1 MKLSTTKILAA
12 ALLLAA
18 GTQQAFA
25 AETHQGATASSNNA
39 GDTIT
44 NTATVQYSIG
54 GVVQVTEPTGQAAF
68 TVDRLIDVTV
78 TSMGD
83 TNVTPGATGKALAFT
98 VTNNTM
104 TEHLHGD
111 RWLNS
116 AANPEISFELGK
128 LSDVKTTDNT
138 TTATATGKF
147 TLKGVTKEITVPV
160 KITYLPDALEK
171 RTRPG
176 NKGDLLV
183 VRSEFTIS
191 RKDYGVNPGQM
202 EDKVNDEIAITVA
215 VVGSAPKS

>member
-1 MKLSTTKILAA
+1 MKKILTTGLLTLGLVSALTAA
-12 ALLLAA
+12 PLSFDFKDPKGVNNVQFHLDSLLEPISGNAKGVTGTVSFDPAA
-18 GTQQAFA
+18 PD
-25 AETHQGATASSNNA
+25 AT
-39 GDTIT
+39 
-44 NTATVQYSIG
+44 
-54 GVVQVTEPTGQAAF
+54 
-68 TVDRLIDVTV
+68 
-78 TSMGD
+78 
-83 TNVTPGATGKALAFT
+83 TGKIVIETKSLT